1 MARPSGNLQ
10 RTGVTGHTL
19 TRTVSDL
26 LRSRKPF
33 LIRHNSSRHILRE
46 AGQIDEG
53 PEDEHLGTGAFPLT
67 WSTGTGGSDR
77 GWYRPAQDLW
87 HYWPASGWFNLR
99 RMRRQP
105 SSERLSMRTDP
116 ALDLRRVLLYA
127 AALVAIYTVGVVV
140 ILATHTP
147 NDPQLGVLII
157 MFAPMSG
164 ALLARFAGPG
174 VIRWGRLSWWILAGL
189 LPVVTVFV

>member
-67 WSTGTGGSDR
+67 WPTGTGGSHR
-77 GWYRPAQDLW
+77 GWYRPAPGTFSTTGQ
-87 HYWPASGWFNLR
+87 PAA
-99 RMRRQP
+99 
-105 SSERLSMRTDP
+105 ERLSMRTDP

-127 AALVAIYTVGVVV
+127 AKIERGVGP
-140 ILATHTP
+140 H
-147 NDPQLGVLII
+147 
-157 MFAPMSG
+157 
-164 ALLARFAGPG
+164 R
-174 VIRWGRLSWWILAGL
+174 
-189 LPVVTVFV
+189 

>member
-1 MARPSGNLQ
+1 MPATSTGAGSALPTARLH
-10 RTGVTGHTL
+10 TG
-19 TRTVSDL
+19 
-26 LRSRKPF
+26 F

-77 GWYRPAQDLW
+77 GWYRPARDLW
-87 HYWPASGWFNLR
+87 HLLASQRWFNLR

-140 ILATHTP
+140 IIATHTQSH
-147 NDPQLGVLII
+147 PQLGVLII
-157 MFAPMSG
+157 MFAPVIG
-164 ALLARFAGPG
+164 ANMMMRTPSCGSLWVWVAMMTTIP
-174 VIRWGRLSWWILAGL
+174 
-189 LPVVTVFV
+189 TM